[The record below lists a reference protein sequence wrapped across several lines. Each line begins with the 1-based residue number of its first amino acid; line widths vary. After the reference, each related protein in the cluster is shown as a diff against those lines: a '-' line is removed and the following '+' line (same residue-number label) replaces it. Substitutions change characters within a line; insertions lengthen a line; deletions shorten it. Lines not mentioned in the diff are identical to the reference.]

1 MDWSAFSKQAREL
14 AALAEG
20 RFEAT
25 GLALLGTVTAS
36 GEARISPLEPVIA
49 DGRLYLGMMW
59 QSKKALDLLRDPR
72 CLVHSVVADK
82 DGTEGEVKLRGT
94 VAEVTDAL
102 ERVRFAEAA
111 FKKTGFRPPEPYH
124 LFALDID
131 RASFVKYS
139 GEGQQT
145 VKRWRT
151 GAAVETKVRK
161 WTGSG
166 YVDA

>member
-1 MDWSAFSKQAREL
+1 MHWSEFCGAAPEL
-14 AALAEG
+14 SRLAEG
-20 RFEAT
+20 RFAAT

-59 QSKKALDLLRDPR
+59 QSKKALDLLRDGR

-82 DGTEGEVKLRGT
+82 DGSEGEVKLRGR
-94 VAEVTDAL
+94 VAEVTDAG
-102 ERVRFAEAA
+102 ERDRFAEAS
-111 FKKTGFRPPEPYH
+111 FQKTDFRPPEPYH
-124 LFALDID
+124 LFALDIE

-139 GEGQQT
+139 GEGHQT
-145 VKRWRT
+145 VMRWRV
-151 GAAVETKVRK
+151 GAAEKTKVRR
-161 WTGSG
+161 WTGAG

>member
-1 MDWSAFSKQAREL
+1 MHWSAFSKQAPEL
-14 AALAEG
+14 ASLAEG

-49 DGRLYLGMMW
+49 GGRLYLGMMW

-82 DGTEGEVKLRGT
+82 DGTEGEVKLRGR
-94 VAEVTDAL
+94 VAEVTDAV

-139 GEGQQT
+139 GEGHQT